1 MTASTRQ
8 PPAGGPKGTLR
19 ADDLVRTLHE
29 GDHDAFIR
37 FFRLYRAPVYHFA
50 WRLLRDDAAAA
61 GATRDAL
68 TAAFRLAI
76 LDDDV
81 TDLETL
87 TFRCALEACEAQR
100 AAQMPEGESP
110 GCPGRRGGAA
120 AGKRAPHG
128 SGSRP
133 RSSLSSSGSARRSCC
148 TTFREWTSP
157 GPRQSSGSAWRRPAR
172 CCSARARSS
181 ARRCAARP
189 GYMSDRTCRQAE
201 EALAGA
207 VGLGL
212 DDDGLAR
219 LRRHAGYCR
228 PCRKVMRTWTAAG
241 VGLAAVL
248 LPPPPP
254 ESLAAAPVF
263 GDVVGPAPDAG
274 RSRPLLL
281 LPLARTVQALR
292 GRAAAWVIA
301 AACLALAGG
310 LVVQG
315 LGLRPVVLM
324 QSVGPTIRLIVAP
337 PADGSEPAAARGVG
351 REATTTTAP
360 AVGISGDGAAGPAAA
375 SPAGPA
381 QPGAPADDAAPTES
395 ADDAAPPGETPSA
408 GGSPSDT
415 RDEAS
420 ETEDPGQ
427 SASSAAADRRA
438 ADSGK
443 AAKANGKAAKAS
455 GKAAKAS
462 GKAAK
467 ASAKATARLRRPT
480 ARRATARRPR
490 ARRAAARRAATARR
504 ATAAARRRTEGGCR
518 WTLRRPDRPART
530 RWRVRQLLLQ
540 AAETINSSLD
550 SPALEQTILGEAARL
565 TGADAAALLRL
576 RGDVL
581 VGARGHRAERPGARR
596 VRRPLRDLRPR
607 PRSRRRRGRPGAT
620 RRTRGPGGPWSVA
633 PLASPL
639 RSNRR
644 TYGTLALSLPRGAGV
659 RRRGQGLTAHVRPP
673 GGDRARQSPAHG

>member
-1 MTASTRQ
+1 M
-8 PPAGGPKGTLR
+8 
-19 ADDLVRTLHE
+19 RTLHE
-29 GDHDAFIR
+29 GDRDAFIR

-87 TFRCALEACEAQR
+87 TFRCALEACEARSEPAQGAPGTGSLGAQGKGGGREEGAAQQRFEAALDSLELKQR
-100 AAQMPEGESP
+100 AALLLHDLQGMDIARSAVVLGLGTE
-110 GCPGRRGGAA
+110 A
-120 AGKRAPHG
+120 AGALLFRA
-128 SGSRP
+128 REE
-133 RSSLSSSGSARRSCC
+133 
-148 TTFREWTSP
+148 FREALQ
-157 GPRQSSGSAWRRPAR
+157 G
-172 CCSARARSS
+172 
-181 ARRCAARP
+181 RP
-189 GYMSDRTCRQAE
+189 GYVSDRTCRQAE

-228 PCRKVMRTWTAAG
+228 PCRKVMKAWTAEG

-263 GDVVGPAPDAG
+263 GDVVGPAPDTG
-274 RSRPLLL
+274 RGRPLLL

-324 QSVGPTIRLIVAP
+324 QSVGPAIRLIVAP

-360 AVGISGDGAAGPAAA
+360 AIGISGEGAAGPATA
-375 SPAGPA
+375 SSAGPA

-427 SASSAAADRRA
+427 SASSADADRRA

-443 AAKANGKAAKAS
+443 AAKANGKAAKANGKAS
-455 GKAAKAS
+455 AKANGKAAKAD
-462 GKAAK
+462 GKKSDGRK
-467 ASAKATARLRRPT
+467 ADGKKSDGKKA
-480 ARRATARRPR
+480 
-490 ARRAAARRAATARR
+490 
-504 ATAAARRRTEGGCR
+504 EGKKSDGKKR
-518 WTLRRPDRPART
+518 D
-530 RWRVRQLLLQ
+530 
-540 AAETINSSLD
+540 
-550 SPALEQTILGEAARL
+550 G
-565 TGADAAALLRL
+565 GGKKAD
-576 RGDVL
+576 
-581 VGARGHRAERPGARR
+581 
-596 VRRPLRDLRPR
+596 
-607 PRSRRRRGRPGAT
+607 
-620 RRTRGPGGPWSVA
+620 
-633 PLASPL
+633 
-639 RSNRR
+639 
-644 TYGTLALSLPRGAGV
+644 
-659 RRRGQGLTAHVRPP
+659 
-673 GGDRARQSPAHG
+673 